1 MTSQPP
7 TVIAAFAMM
16 TAADA
21 TKPLITYYDD
31 ATGERLDL
39 SGATLANWVAKTAN
53 LLVDGHG
60 LGPGD
65 IVAVNLPPHWLTAAV
80 MLGCWSAGVAISPTD
95 GEVGFTTAALDVAAT
110 DIYAVSLAPLG
121 APFHPGPPAG
131 SSDYAVSVRA
141 YGDQFTPRVAGS
153 DLALSDGT
161 THAELVS
168 QARAVAAPRVLVDSA
183 RTGDVLD
190 WLVAPIVHGASIVL
204 CANLDPTRVDAR
216 LTSEH
221 AVRWP

>member
-1 MTSQPP
+1 MTSQPQ

-21 TKPLITYYDD
+21 TRPLITYYDD

-65 IVAVNLPPHWLTAAV
+65 VVAVDLPPHWLTAAIA
-80 MLGCWSAGVAISPTD
+80 LGCWSAGVAISPTD
-95 GEVGFTTAALDVAAT
+95 GEVGFATAELDVAAA

-121 APFHPGPPAG
+121 APFRPGPPPG

-141 YGDQFTPRVAGS
+141 YGDQFTPRVSGTDPA
-153 DLALSDGT
+153 LADGT
-161 THAELVS
+161 THAALVS
-168 QARAVAAPRVLVDSA
+168 RARAVSSPRVLVDSA
-183 RTGDVLD
+183 RTGDTLD
-190 WLVAPIVHGASIVL
+190 WLVAPIVAGSSVVL
-204 CANLDPTRVDAR
+204 CANLDPERLDAR
-216 LTSEH
+216 LASEH
-221 AVRWP
+221 AVAWP

>member
-1 MTSQPP
+1 MTSEPP

-21 TKPLITYYDD
+21 TKPLITYYND

-65 IVAVNLPPHWLTAAV
+65 VVAVSLPPHWLTAAI
-80 MLGCWSAGVAISPTD
+80 MLGCWSAGVAIGVTGAD
-95 GEVGFTTAALDVAAT
+95 VGFATSASEVAAA

-121 APFHPGPPAG
+121 APFRPGPPPGTA
-131 SSDYAVSVRA
+131 DYAVSVRA
-141 YGDQFTPRVAGS
+141 YGDHFTPRVSGTDVA
-153 DLALSDGT
+153 LADGT
-161 THAELVS
+161 T
-168 QARAVAAPRVLVDSA
+168 QAALLALAPAVPGPRVLVDSA
-183 RTGDVLD
+183 RTGDAVD
-190 WLVAPIVHGASIVL
+190 WLVAPIAHRASIVL
-204 CANLDPTRVDAR
+204 CANLDPARLDAR
-216 LTSEH
+216 LASEH
-221 AVRWP
+221 AVAWP